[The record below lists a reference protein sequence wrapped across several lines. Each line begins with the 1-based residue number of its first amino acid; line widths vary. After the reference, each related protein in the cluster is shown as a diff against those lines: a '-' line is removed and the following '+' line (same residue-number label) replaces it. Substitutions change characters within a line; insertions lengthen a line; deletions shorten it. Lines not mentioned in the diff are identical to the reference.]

1 MVEWREIVTG
11 TIIGIVLTIIFGL
24 LIGTYGTYIG
34 ISFAGFITGLIIDNE
49 IIEWLISGFCVGI
62 FTGIL
67 LALTAFILTLVYGAS
82 AGFGAGLL
90 GGSLLIG
97 AELYLVLS
105 YIIISMITTFI
116 GALISKGIPR

>member
-1 MVEWREIVTG
+1 MIEWRKIVTG
-11 TIIGIVLTIIFGL
+11 TFIGIVLTIIFGL

-67 LALTAFILTLVYGAS
+67 LAFTAFILTLVYGAS

-90 GGSLLIG
+90 GGSLEIG
-97 AELYLVLS
+97 AELYLILS
-105 YIIISMITTFI
+105 YIIISVITTLI
-116 GALISKGIPR
+116 GALISKGLTK